1 MLPLLSQLVC
11 VISCSMFGS
20 VAYVTCHG
28 QWQLHFCNVAVYRA
42 SFRQTYAEINARTG
56 EWKIILA
63 GVLFLLSVSGWFTI
77 FVKRYGECSLPVYSF
92 KSIMV
97 LHCYWACLLLVMFS
111 LFYIWSLLLW
121 VSVCHK
127 PSHCIYMHTQSH
139 TASSNTKHSALS
151 VFCSN
156 HSFKMHHFWPRAIWH
171 TDGWTDSR
179 RAYFT
184 LFCQFYGWGISHN
197 NAFCQSDTFYF
208 LMVQ

>member
-139 TASSNTKHSALS
+139 TASSNTKHSQ
-151 VFCSN
+151 
-156 HSFKMHHFWPRAIWH
+156 H
-171 TDGWTDSR
+171 
-179 RAYFT
+179 
-184 LFCQFYGWGISHN
+184 CQFSVVTIALKCTIFDLGP
-197 NAFCQSDTFYF
+197 SDTQTDEQTVGEHILLCSVSF
-208 LMVQ
+208 MVEAYRIIMLFVKVIPFIF